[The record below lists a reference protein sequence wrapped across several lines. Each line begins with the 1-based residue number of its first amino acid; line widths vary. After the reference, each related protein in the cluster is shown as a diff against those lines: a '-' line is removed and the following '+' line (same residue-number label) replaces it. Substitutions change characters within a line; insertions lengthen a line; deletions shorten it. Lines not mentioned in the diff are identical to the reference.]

1 VGSHG
6 LKSYRDGGLHV
17 GQVMMD
23 DILVRY
29 RVSMFAGR
37 RFALIGTV
45 ASVVWYLCVLLFW
58 ALQPLTDSVPVGIDY
73 TLTQPKFVSAS
84 VHCQGLFDSAPRDLS
99 ALPVLKLQP
108 AGKPPLGFQREPC
121 GIVHSQAR
129 IVFAIDTVAF
139 AAVVV
144 CFVWLALRRRRAS
157 LPTRLGTSSPLAGSL
172 TS

>member
-1 VGSHG
+1 
-6 LKSYRDGGLHV
+6 
-17 GQVMMD
+17 
-23 DILVRY
+23 
-29 RVSMFAGR
+29 MFAGR

-45 ASVVWYLCVLLFW
+45 ASVVWYFCILFFW

-73 TLTQPKFVSAS
+73 YALPSPKFVSVS
-84 VHCQGLFDSAPRDLS
+84 VHCQGLFDSAARDS
-99 ALPVLKLQP
+99 SPLPFLKAQP
-108 AGKPPLGFQREPC
+108 VGKPPLGFQREPC

-129 IVFAIDTVAF
+129 IVFVLDTAAF

-157 LPTRLGTSSPLAGSL
+157 SPTRLGTNSPLAGSL